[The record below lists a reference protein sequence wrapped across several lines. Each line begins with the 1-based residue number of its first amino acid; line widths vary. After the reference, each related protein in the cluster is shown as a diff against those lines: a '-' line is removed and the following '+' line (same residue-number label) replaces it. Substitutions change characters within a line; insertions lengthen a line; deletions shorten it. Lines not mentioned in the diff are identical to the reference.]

1 MIGKPEGIIVKVFK
15 GLVLGNSTCEQVN
28 AAESSG
34 KIKTRKITLHLSVWS
49 SLVTF
54 LKVVWVEWYG

>member
-15 GLVLGNSTCEQVN
+15 GLVLRNSTCEQVN

-34 KIKTRKITLHLSVWS
+34 KIKARKITLHLSVWS